1 MAETPQNRN
10 RSVTALLPEGLPE
23 ASGLYDP
30 RREHDACGI
39 GLIAS
44 ISNDKSHR
52 IIADGLNILRNLE
65 HRGAVGADARAG
77 DGCGMLIQIPH
88 ALFAEEAVRLGFALP
103 EPGDYGVG
111 FLFMPREPAI
121 RNEIERIWWETARE
135 EGLKILGWRDVPVD
149 SDVLGPRSRRPSRS
163 RARCSSAAGRRS
175 RRRPISSA
183 SSISAARW
191 CRTG

>member
-1 MAETPQNRN
+1 MAETPQGRN
-10 RSVTALLPEGLPE
+10 GSVAALLPEGLPE

-44 ISNDKSHR
+44 ISNEKSHR

-88 ALFAEEAVRLGFALP
+88 ALFAEEAQGSASP
-103 EPGDYGVG
+103 CPS
-111 FLFMPREPAI
+111 PAT
-121 RNEIERIWWETARE
+121 TA
-135 EGLKILGWRDVPVD
+135 
-149 SDVLGPRSRRPSRS
+149 SASCSC
-163 RARCSSAAGRRS
+163 RANRRS
-175 RRRPISSA
+175 ATRSSA
-183 SSISAARW
+183 SGGRRRARKA
-191 CRTG
+191 